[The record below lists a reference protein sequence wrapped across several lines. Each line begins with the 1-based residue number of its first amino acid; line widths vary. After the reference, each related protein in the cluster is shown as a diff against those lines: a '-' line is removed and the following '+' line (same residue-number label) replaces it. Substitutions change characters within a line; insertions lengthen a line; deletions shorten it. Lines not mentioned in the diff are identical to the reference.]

1 MKKTSTK
8 FYWRI
13 WDGGK
18 KENPTGCETAD
29 TSCFITCDSNIPTSP
44 PQVLHSEDHMAP
56 VSCQQHWAD
65 GGQKNPAKLDPSL
78 QLNQSGPG
86 QTRVQPS
93 VPMEMSVWQVAESS
107 HTDSTRLKCRKPSA
121 KPQPTSDRWCFPSNT
136 RDTPTRKAHRQSR
149 ILRGTWRTGG
159 GHTWIRFVNCFRV
172 FVTCEAASH
181 SPPAPGGSAETWT
194 PWRPDWRGLLG
205 TSTYPWQCSQKSLA
219 GNPKVPDVWPTSA
232 SQQPS
237 SDLVSALQIER

>member
-1 MKKTSTK
+1 MKVHTRFLTWKKTSTK

-18 KENPTGCETAD
+18 KEKPTGRGTAD
-29 TSCFITCDSNIPTSP
+29 TSCFSTCDSNIPTSP
-44 PQVLHSEDHMAP
+44 PQVLHSWDHMAP
-56 VSCQQHWAD
+56 ASCQQHWAD

-78 QLNQSGPG
+78 QQNQSGPG

-121 KPQPTSDRWCFPSNT
+121 KPQPTSDRWCFPNNT

-159 GHTWIRFVNCFRV
+159 GHTWIRFVNCSSLCYLWSSKLL
-172 FVTCEAASH
+172 TASTRWF
-181 SPPAPGGSAETWT
+181 SRNLDTMTARLAWA
-194 PWRPDWRGLLG
+194 
-205 TSTYPWQCSQKSLA
+205 A
-219 GNPKVPDVWPTSA
+219 GNEYISMA
-232 SQQPS
+232 M
-237 SDLVSALQIER
+237 